1 MAERLKQAEI
11 LKIISEDQDES
22 EDENE
27 LIRLIDS
34 TFAKGSSNGADRG

>member
-1 MAERLKQAEI
+1 MAERLQHAEI
-11 LKIISEDQDES
+11 LQIFSEDQDES

-34 TFAKGSSNGADRG
+34 TFSKGSSNGVDRG

>member
-1 MAERLKQAEI
+1 MAERLQQAEI
-11 LKIISEDQDES
+11 LKIFSEDQEES

-34 TFAKGSSNGADRG
+34 TFSKGSSNGADRG